1 MNIVITRD
9 IIKVAKYGYKFLW
22 IERQPMQRVTQQNST
37 ISERAPLIIE
47 TEVKGVID
55 YGTLHKKDLLLWK
68 YVNLLMFIPKSKRSH
83 NK

>member
-1 MNIVITRD
+1 MVTRD
-9 IIKVAKYGYKFLW
+9 IIKVAKYGYEFLL
-22 IERQPMQRVTQQNST
+22 IEKQHLQRVPQQNST

-68 YVNLLMFIPKSKRSH
+68 YVNSLMFISKSKKSH
-83 NK
+83 NY